1 MNTTKSH
8 FNTLKITGEFSKSD
22 IHTWIANCLPDFP
35 HNLESE
41 EGEVTTVI
49 CEIMFL
55 TTLLIIGKYD
65 I

>member
-1 MNTTKSH
+1 VNTTKSN

-41 EGEVTTVI
+41 DGEVIFDFNVN
-49 CEIMFL
+49 L
-55 TTLLIIGKYD
+55 NLNSQGKYD

>member
-1 MNTTKSH
+1 MNTTKSQ

-41 EGEVTTVI
+41 EGEVTI
-49 CEIMFL
+49 GEFSFYL
-55 TTLLIIGKYD
+55 TFIKPGKYD